1 MRRVNRRVKVA
12 SAVFNGREE
21 WEQGDDVAA
30 APMYPLL
37 LPKETS
43 AAQDVGELKE
53 MLWFSVGPFSDI

>member
-1 MRRVNRRVKVA
+1 M
-12 SAVFNGREE
+12 FNGREE

-30 APMYPLL
+30 APIIYPLLLL

-53 MLWFSVGPFSDI
+53 MLWFSVGPFSDISDI

>member
-1 MRRVNRRVKVA
+1 M
-12 SAVFNGREE
+12 FNGREE

-30 APMYPLL
+30 APIYPLL

-53 MLWFSVGPFSDI
+53 LLWFSVGPFSDISDI